1 MDAGAVLALAAAQPL
16 AVNRHMAG
24 AAGRHRA
31 AQRPF
36 QIGRRNRPENIMVSG
51 MTGRPA
57 AADPE
62 CGQTFRRKPA
72 TPAENRHQIVGAR
85 QHRRQRNPDDCR
97 QGIAPPLQ
105 RPLIWQRFK
114 PVPQPIH
121 RFLQA
126 LLTSEELNAARP
138 SRR

>member
-57 AADPE
+57 AADPAMPSTAPMDVSTMAVRSTSTQMDVRVAPSARLMPISRSRWLTE
-62 CGQTFRRKPA
+62 Y
-72 TPAENRHQIVGAR
+72 QID
-85 QHRRQRNPDDCR
+85 P
-97 QGIAPPLQ
+97 
-105 RPLIWQRFK
+105 
-114 PVPQPIH
+114 
-121 RFLQA
+121 
-126 LLTSEELNAARP
+126 
-138 SRR
+138 